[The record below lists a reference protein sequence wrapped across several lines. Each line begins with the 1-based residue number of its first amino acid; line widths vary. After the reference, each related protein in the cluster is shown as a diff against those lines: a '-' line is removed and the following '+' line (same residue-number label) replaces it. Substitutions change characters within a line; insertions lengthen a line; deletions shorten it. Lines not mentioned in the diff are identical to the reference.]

1 MGEPNKCWG
10 VQLNEGISPRNLKVF
25 YFSAFAAIMLFVGAN
40 VLQPYILTTFL
51 KLPVPEHGSATG
63 NIMLVAEIVMFICV
77 GVWGVVSDK
86 TGRRAVYVLGFLIIG
101 VGFGLTPLSRT
112 LVMLIGFRGFTT
124 IGIAASGGMLATILA
139 DYVHNKDRGKASAI
153 SGVMNGFGAIAGALA
168 LGKLPSLYGKMGQD
182 GVTAGWSAYAT
193 VVVLCVITAVVL
205 SWGLKGGVYH
215 KATKRTGFLQLAKE
229 GIQAAKADPGV
240 TLAYAAAFVS
250 RADMTVAG
258 LFLPLWLSRHFQSE
272 LPVGATVEQIDL
284 ASQQGIAAG
293 GALIGIVGSAGLI
306 SAPFIGILCDRIN
319 RVTALAIGLSLN
331 VIGYGLIFFVE
342 DPTGGFIKIAA
353 VGIGFGQTGGIISTQ
368 VLIQQ
373 HAAPAVR
380 GSIIG
385 FYSMCGSLGIMV
397 LCWFGGQLFD
407 AVSPM
412 ATFEMVAVANLVVVV
427 MALLLK
433 SKIKVPDFADDDL
446 PVVAH

>member
-1 MGEPNKCWG
+1 MGEPKKCWG
-10 VQLNEGISPRNLKVF
+10 VRLNEGISPRNLKVF
-25 YFSAFAAIMLFVGAN
+25 YFSAFAAIMLFVGGN

-51 KLPVPEHGSATG
+51 KIPFREQGGATG
-63 NIMLVAEIVMFICV
+63 NIMLVVEIVMFLCV

-86 TGRRAVYVLGFLIIG
+86 TGRRAVYVWGFLIIG
-101 VGFGLTPLSRT
+101 AGFGLTPLSRT
-112 LVMLIGFRGFTT
+112 LIMLIGIRGIAT
-124 IGIAASGGMLATILA
+124 IGVAASGGMLATVLA

-153 SGVMNGFGAIAGALA
+153 AGVMNGFGAMTGALA
-168 LGKLPSLYGKMGQD
+168 LGKLPALYGKMGQD
-182 GVTAGWSAYAT
+182 GVSAGWSAYLT
-193 VVVLCVITAVVL
+193 VAVLCGIAALVL
-205 SWGLKGGVYH
+205 YWGLKGGVYH
-215 KATKRTGFLQLAKE
+215 KTTKRTGLLQLAKE
-229 GIQAAKADPGV
+229 GIQAAKSDAGV
-240 TLAYAAAFVS
+240 ALAYCAAFVA
-250 RADMTVAG
+250 RADMIVAG
-258 LFLPLWLSRHFQSE
+258 LFLPLWLSRHFQAE
-272 LPVGATVEQIDL
+272 LPIGATVEQIDL

-293 GALIGIVGSAGLI
+293 GALIGIVGGAGLL

-373 HAAPAVR
+373 HAAPAFR

-385 FYSMCGSLGIMV
+385 FYNMCGSLGIMV
-397 LCWFGGQLFD
+397 LCWVGGQLFD
-407 AVSPM
+407 AISPM
-412 ATFEMVAVANLVVVV
+412 ATFEMLAVANLIVVV

-433 SKIKVPDFADDDL
+433 SKIKIPEFADDDL